1 MFTALIQI
9 LPVFLII
16 AFGALLDLSRLLP
29 KQAGSIIGTYVLYV
43 ALPLLL
49 LRTMAGASLDEV
61 MRGGF
66 WIGMIAAQ
74 LAIYGLGY
82 FGELFLDR
90 RGHGPAAVTAL
101 SCSCSNM
108 AFIGLPVIMS
118 VLPGNHEA
126 LVATGFAMVSSVVVT
141 APCQMQLEFLKY
153 AGDQDKGFW
162 PKLAHATLH
171 NPFVVATVLG
181 LLLGLT
187 RTRLW
192 APLDGAAEMVGATAA
207 PCMLLALG
215 LDLRDKVRAA
225 FSRKQGVGVARL
237 VLVNTVRLVVSPLL
251 AWGLLA
257 WLGVAGV
264 WLAVGVITSGAG
276 SALLTYVVA
285 EVYQQLPED
294 TALIAVV
301 SNILS
306 LFTLSI
312 LITALRSQGAM

>member
-1 MFTALIQI
+1 MFTALVQI

>member
-1 MFTALIQI
+1 MFTALVQI

-66 WIGMIAAQ
+66 WIGMIVAQ